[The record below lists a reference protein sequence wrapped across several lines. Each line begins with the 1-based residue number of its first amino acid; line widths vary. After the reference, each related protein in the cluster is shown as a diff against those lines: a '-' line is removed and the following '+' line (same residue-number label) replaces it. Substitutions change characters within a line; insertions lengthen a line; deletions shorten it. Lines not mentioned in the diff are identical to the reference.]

1 MKERTEKMS
10 FKKKNIIKEKL
21 NNSDEKTSISA
32 QNKKLFHF
40 QSPLEVANPIFHY
53 KRFFCCCCCLRFFFF
68 EKKEIQVLDSYVV
81 VQRVTKRARNLIH
94 FTFRRS

>member
-53 KRFFCCCCCLRFFFF
+53 KRFF
-68 EKKEIQVLDSYVV
+68 VV
-81 VQRVTKRARNLIH
+81 VVVWGFFLRKKKSK
-94 FTFRRS
+94 F

>member
-53 KRFFCCCCCLRFFFF
+53 KRFFVVVVVWGFFF